1 MAAAWEMTHSLET
14 DAPPDVAWKY
24 WTNIENWID
33 PPAEFELDGPFVDGA
48 RGITRIPGQ
57 SPMHWVIRE
66 MHAPETATIEAQL
79 DGASLSFEWRSAGLA
94 DGRTRLTQHV
104 ELRGENAGVYVAQLD
119 SILRVTLPEGMKKI
133 AGRMATVQLD

>member
-1 MAAAWEMTHSLET
+1 MAAAWEMTHSVET

-48 RGITRIPGQ
+48 RGITWIPGQ

-66 MHAPETATIEAQL
+66 MHPPETATIEAQL
-79 DGASLSFEWRSAGLA
+79 DEARLSFEWRFTGLV
-94 DGRTRLTQHV
+94 DGRTLLTQRV
-104 ELRGENAGVYVAQLD
+104 ELRGENTGVFVAQLD

-133 AGRMATVQLD
+133 ASRMAAAAA